1 MGKPPLP
8 EDCPASLPAS
18 LSRPRNQRRGKPDPP
33 PLASAADSGYKSGR
47 KLSAFQAEK
56 LKVFCPGK
64 SSSSYRGAC
73 FSRFNQQTQPRPF
86 AILPRQGFSWQD
98 GSCATQLHPARGKS
112 LWTPS
117 CSALRFSHEKTREE
131 SCQCFR
137 QWIQKRA
144 GSAATPP
151 PGGTVPRRYH
161 RISETRS
168 SFCPGKSSHLLPGP
182 LVIYVSSGRQTEP
195 R

>member
-8 EDCPASLPAS
+8 EDCPASLLAS
-18 LSRPRNQRRGKPDPP
+18 LSRPRNQRRGKPAPP

-117 CSALRFSHEKTREE
+117 CSALRFSHEKTVGNLGQRRNQRTKKAGEISPA
-131 SCQCFR
+131 SCF
-137 QWIQKRA
+137 
-144 GSAATPP
+144 
-151 PGGTVPRRYH
+151 V
-161 RISETRS
+161 
-168 SFCPGKSSHLLPGP
+168 LP
-182 LVIYVSSGRQTEP
+182 LSSGYQ
-195 R
+195 